1 MPITKRITNYCNYTA
16 WNCDAGERVA
26 TAKNALSN
34 RCNAIGNIYVSEGF
48 AVPVFVNSFI
58 STVYGLKGR
67 KMMARIL

>member
-48 AVPVFVNSFI
+48 AVAVFTTDYYSIF
-58 STVYGLKGR
+58 YR
-67 KMMARIL
+67 